1 MEKMDQQIHRFAQF
15 MKDRQARLPAE
26 AAIVQS
32 ERDLRELVK
41 YLTGWPFEIVDAIIA
56 NTKRLNGLPAT
67 VEEYE

>member
-1 MEKMDQQIHRFAQF
+1 M
-15 MKDRQARLPAE
+15 
-26 AAIVQS
+26 
-32 ERDLRELVK
+32 K